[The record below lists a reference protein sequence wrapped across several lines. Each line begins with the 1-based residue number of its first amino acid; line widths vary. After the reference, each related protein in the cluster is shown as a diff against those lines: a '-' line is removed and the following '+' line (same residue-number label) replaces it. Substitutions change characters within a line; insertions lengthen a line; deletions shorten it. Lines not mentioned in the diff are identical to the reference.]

1 LSFAVSLI
9 LGSQRVLTVSPQNVI
24 AFACY
29 GTLKSSTAGPSD
41 QSMNVVVC
49 DANTLWDTHM

>member
-1 LSFAVSLI
+1 LVVFCSESDIGVTACA
-9 LGSQRVLTVSPQNVI
+9 VSPQNVI